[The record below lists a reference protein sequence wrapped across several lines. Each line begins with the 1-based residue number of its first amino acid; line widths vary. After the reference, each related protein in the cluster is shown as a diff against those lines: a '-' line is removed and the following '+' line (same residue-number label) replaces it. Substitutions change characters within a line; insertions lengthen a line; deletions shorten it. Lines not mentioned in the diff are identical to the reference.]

1 MTDLIAP
8 SIGWADL
15 NGDTGYSTVRTS
27 CVIQPRLLVT
37 ALWLTL
43 TEQVKQLVE
52 LNQIRLAFVL
62 ERLRTFL
69 RWITRANDD
78 QL

>member
-1 MTDLIAP
+1 M
-8 SIGWADL
+8 
-15 NGDTGYSTVRTS
+15 VRTS
-27 CVIQPRLLVT
+27 CVTPLKPLAI

-52 LNQIRLAFVL
+52 LNQ
-62 ERLRTFL
+62 FL

-78 QL
+78 QP

>member
-1 MTDLIAP
+1 MVKTL
-8 SIGWADL
+8 S
-15 NGDTGYSTVRTS
+15 
-27 CVIQPRLLVT
+27 VIQPKHLVT
-37 ALWLTL
+37 VLWLML
-43 TEQVKQLVE
+43 TEQVNQLVE

-69 RWITRANDD
+69 RWITRANDV